1 MKKLFSKNIK
11 VAPRKSSPFFNS
23 EGYADPTAYFGT
35 QQIIKE
41 EKELEDKVH
50 TLVHVI
56 RDITNLA
63 GFDVIGRI
71 QFKHKKTGKEFK

>member
-1 MKKLFSKNIK
+1 MKKLFQKSSE

-23 EGYADPTAYFGT
+23 EGYADPTAFYGT
-35 QQIIKE
+35 KNIVKE

-56 RDITNLA
+56 RDIASLA
-63 GFDVIGRI
+63 GFEVIGRI